1 MPELDLPMLDLSEFD
16 VRTEEDVER
25 TNSARGTPGPGKV
38 RDNAGI
44 YVDANR
50 VLPGG
55 ITAGEFFQMSPA
67 GQQNYRNQRL
77 ERGAGQVDQYLFN
90 EVLGLPGERPG
101 WLSPLKGLTQLV
113 NAVTS
118 PSFSEQAIIGPPN
131 AASKLTNALG
141 DAIQRKPIDVSDSW
155 LISEEAVKRVNPGR
169 YSSAGYQA
177 EDTPADI
184 AGAPLGRVVGG
195 ELAGFIATGGTG
207 NLLRRIPTVATNLG
221 RLKTLVEGTQ
231 TARRLSTA
239 VATGERVGRYGPR
252 VQTVVGGANFLR
264 DGLVSTTA
272 ATVFMDPTIDGNAAN
287 SLDGVVFD
295 PSDTEG
301 VPYFRQAKEGE
312 EGIRLPGR
320 VEEGDNYLEAWRKTV
335 VVDGMAA
342 PVAILG
348 APAAVKPVRNFL
360 FDQNVPKFLQEMADI
375 ELAPYRSSVRN
386 AATMDANR
394 LTVDVPTSAAP
405 TVDELDLFAKTT
417 PGDLPSPGRAESIDS
432 YSFNRAADP
441 WDSAIDRSTAAQR
454 QNLQVASQRTRLEQM
469 GLQVPDG
476 DGRYRLLTDLQD
488 GDPLPTFEG
497 PDGSKEI
504 GGPNMELRQSDKQ
517 TEIDF
522 PAEPEPDLGPDLRP
536 ELSTFLAELDELS
549 DADLRDLL
557 PRVSSK
563 EKLAT
568 RQVELEQAQVR
579 VDQLNQKIQE
589 TEGRLQLPEGSKKR
603 LTEQGSKRIINAANK
618 ELEELNAAML
628 RLQAEEV
635 APAKVGEQLE
645 LAMNRQ
651 LDLPASATGEI
662 ELPKFMDLAWDEA
675 AGMYRLPTPDQVG
688 GYRTMSEYRDA
699 LEAYPRDLLRTIAAP
714 TAPAGSPEVAAV
726 LKARTGRRVWNA
738 KKSDIIDAMAEVAS
752 RRKRFLEPAEQLP
765 IEGLQQNLDL
775 SADPALVRT
784 GMDNATRESFKQR
797 ILQAAIDNGE
807 VQADVTQI
815 PTQLP
820 KPEFNQTSL
829 IDSLMADETGQL
841 PLLYANDQLPTY
853 KAGGKSAEAIVEEI
867 RARYDWAVLD
877 NAAQSASR
885 RDFWTEQ
892 LYDNL
897 TFEQKK
903 QMAILDDDFWNPP
916 TVQYLEPEV
925 TPVPAKGDTPVLP
938 ERVPTPLTETE
949 ASTYAMPIPGGGELA
964 DIPAK
969 LRNVFRWTPKGAI
982 PEAVAEGVEKAK
994 PKPKRVR
1001 KPKNAVEPKN
1011 AREALNN
1018 AKLNVEEKRSIRAAA
1033 EAREKLLA
1041 KRKRAEKLSK
1051 EASC

>member
-16 VRTEEDVER
+16 VRTEEEVER
-25 TNSARGTPGPGKV
+25 KNAARGTPGPGKV

-50 VLPGG
+50 VMPGG
-55 ITAGEFFQMSPA
+55 ITAGEFFRMSPA
-67 GQQNYRNQRL
+67 DQQNYRNQRL

-101 WLSPLKGLTQLV
+101 WLSPLKGLTQLA
-113 NAVTS
+113 NAITS
-118 PSFSEQAIIGPPN
+118 PSFSEQALIGPPN

-141 DAIQRKPIDVSDSW
+141 DAIQGKPIDVSDSW
-155 LISEEAVKRVNPGR
+155 LISEEATKRLNPGR

-184 AGAPLGRVVGG
+184 AGAPMGRVVGG
-195 ELAGFIATGGTG
+195 EMAGFLLTGGTG
-207 NLLRRIPTVATNLG
+207 NVLRRMPVVATNLG
-221 RLKTLVEGTQ
+221 RLKNLVQGTQ
-231 TARRLSTA
+231 AARRLSTA

-252 VQTVVGGANFLR
+252 VETVVGGVNFLR
-264 DGLVSTTA
+264 DGLATTQA

-287 SLDGVVFD
+287 SLDNVVFD
-295 PSDTEG
+295 PGNTDG
-301 VPYFRQAKEGE
+301 VPFFREAKEGE

-320 VEEGDNYLEAWRKTV
+320 VEEGDNYLQAWGKTV
-335 VVDGMAA
+335 ITDGFMT
-342 PVAILG
+342 PLTVLG
-348 APAAVKPVRNFL
+348 VPAAGSKTVRNFL
-360 FDQNVPKFLQEMADI
+360 FDQNVPKFMQELADI
-375 ELAPYRSSVRN
+375 ELLPYNTSVRN

-405 TVDELDLFAKTT
+405 TVDPLDSFSKTR
-417 PGDLPSPGRAESIDS
+417 PAEIPTA
-432 YSFNRAADP
+432 NPRVDP

-454 QNLQVASQRTRLEQM
+454 QNTQVANQRTRLEQM

-522 PAEPEPDLGPDLRP
+522 PAEPEPDFGPDLRP

-549 DADLRDLL
+549 DADLREML

-568 RQVELEQAQVR
+568 RQVELDQAQVR
-579 VDQLNQKIQE
+579 VDELNRKIQE
-589 TEGRLQLPEGSKKR
+589 TEARLQLPEGDKKR

-651 LDLPASATGEI
+651 MDLPTSATGEI
-662 ELPKFMDLAWDEA
+662 ELPKFMDLVWDES
-675 AGMYRLPTPDQVG
+675 AGMYRLPTADQVG
-688 GYRTMSEYRDA
+688 GYRTINEYRDA

-775 SADPALVRT
+775 SADPALVRS

-841 PLLYANDQLPTY
+841 PLLYASDQLPTY
-853 KAGGKSAEAIVEEI
+853 KAGGKSAESIVEEI
-867 RARYDWAVLD
+867 RARYDWALLD

-885 RDFWTEQ
+885 RDFWTAK

-897 TFEQKK
+897 TFEQQK
-903 QMAILDDDFWNPP
+903 QMAAIDDDFWNPP
-916 TVQYLEPEV
+916 TVQYVEPEV
-925 TPVPAKGDTPVLP
+925 TPVPVKGDTPVIP
-938 ERVPTPLTETE
+938 EPSAMPLTPTE
-949 ASTYAMPIPGGGELA
+949 ASYYAMPIPGGGELS
-964 DIPAK
+964 DIPAN
-969 LRNVFRWTPKGAI
+969 LRNVFRWTPKGLV
-982 PEAVAEGVEKAK
+982 PEAVAEGVDKAKAKAK
-994 PKPKRVR
+994 PKPSRRAKAAKR
-1001 KPKNAVEPKN
+1001 KEPTTT
-1011 AREALNN
+1011 REALDQAPLDRQQKRRMKLLEDQKQRELAKQERT
-1018 AKLNVEEKRSIRAAA
+1018 AKLMR
-1033 EAREKLLA
+1033 
-1041 KRKRAEKLSK
+1041 

>member
-1 MPELDLPMLDLSEFD
+1 MPELDLPPLDLSEFD
-16 VRTEEDVER
+16 VRTEEEVER
-25 TNSARGTPGPGKV
+25 LNSARGTPGPGKV
-38 RDNAGI
+38 KDNAGN

-77 ERGAGQVDQYLFN
+77 ERGAAEVDQFLYN
-90 EVLGLPGERPG
+90 NVLGPLLTGGLGRLQGEKPG
-101 WLSPLKGLTQLV
+101 WLPGLKQLEQLA
-113 NAVTS
+113 NAITS
-118 PSFSEQAIIGPPN
+118 PAFSEQAIIGPPN
-131 AASKLTNALG
+131 AASKLGNALG
-141 DAIQRKPIDVSDSW
+141 DAIQGKPVDVSDSW
-155 LISEEAVKRVNPGR
+155 LISEDTAKALNPGR
-169 YSSAGYQA
+169 YSSAGFQA

-195 ELAGFIATGGTG
+195 ELAGFVATGGAG
-207 NLLRRIPTVATNLG
+207 NLLRRIPTVATNLN
-221 RLKTLVEGTQ
+221 RLKTLVEGTRS
-231 TARRLSTA
+231 ARRLATA
-239 VATGERVGRYGPR
+239 VSTGERVGRYGPR

-287 SLDGVVFD
+287 IGDEFGL
-295 PSDTEG
+295 E
-301 VPYFRQAKEGE
+301 
-312 EGIRLPGR
+312 LPGR
-320 VEEGDNYLEAWRKTV
+320 VDENDNYLEAWGKTAI
-335 VVDGMAA
+335 VDGMAA
-342 PVAILG
+342 PLAILG
-348 APAAVKPVRNFL
+348 APATVKPVRNFL
-360 FDQNVPKFLQEMADI
+360 FDQNVPKFLQELADV
-375 ELAPYRSSVRN
+375 ELLPYNSSVRN
-386 AATMDANR
+386 AATMGGNR
-394 LTVDVPTSAAP
+394 QTVDVPTPSAP

-454 QNLQVASQRTRLEQM
+454 QNLQVADQRVRLEQM

-476 DGRYRLLTDLQD
+476 NGRYRLLTDLQD
-488 GDPLPTFEG
+488 GDPLPTFEA
-497 PDGSKEI
+497 PDGSTEI
-504 GGPNMELRQSDKQ
+504 GGPNMEFRQSDRQ

-563 EKLAT
+563 EKLAA

-589 TEGRLQLPEGSKKR
+589 TEARLQLPEGNKKR

-618 ELEELNAAML
+618 ELEQLNAAML

-651 LDLPASATGEI
+651 LDLPTSATGEI
-662 ELPKFMDLAWDEA
+662 ELPKFMDLVWDES
-675 AGMYRLPTPDQVG
+675 AGMYRLPSADQVG

-699 LEAYPRDLLRTIAAP
+699 LEAYPRDLLRTITAP
-714 TAPAGSPEVAAV
+714 TAAAGNPEVAAV

-738 KKSDIIDAMAEVAS
+738 KKSDIIDAMVEVAS
-752 RRKRFLEPAEQLP
+752 RRKRFLEPVEQLP
-765 IEGLQQNLDL
+765 IEGLQQSLDL
-775 SADPALVRT
+775 SADPALVRS

-841 PLLYANDQLPTY
+841 PLLYASDQLPTY
-853 KAGGKSAEAIVEEI
+853 KAGGKSAEAIIEEL
-867 RARYDWAVLD
+867 RARYDWALLD

-885 RDFWTEQ
+885 RDFWTTQ

-949 ASTYAMPIPGGGELA
+949 ASTYAMPMPGGGELT

-969 LRNVFRWTPKGAI
+969 LRNVFRWTPKGLM

-1001 KPKNAVEPKN
+1001 KPKNAVKPEN

-1018 AKLNVEEKRSIRAAA
+1018 AKLNVEEKRSLRAAA